1 MIRYILLITIFFTHN
16 LFAQKIEKKPNFI
29 FILADDQGWNG
40 TSVEMI
46 NGLKESKSDFYETPN
61 IEKLANQGMKFS
73 YAYSGAPV
81 CAPSRYSIQFGQ
93 TPARLKMIRVGMNT
107 EHIDHNS
114 DFTIPKQLKKINA
127 NYVTAHYG
135 KWGMGSNP
143 KTFGYDTSD
152 GPTKNQ
158 DGVFNYKLK
167 KLQWSNC
174 LLYTSDAADE

>member
-1 MIRYILLITIFFTHN
+1 MICKRNLIFLFFLLFVEVLISQSSSDN
-16 LFAQKIEKKPNFI
+16 PNFI

-61 IEKLANQGMKFS
+61 IEKLANQGIKFS

-107 EHIDHNS
+107 EHIKHDS
-114 DFTIPKQLKKINA
+114 DFTIPKQLKKIN
-127 NYVTAHYG
+127 
-135 KWGMGSNP
+135 P
-143 KTFGYDTSD
+143 KNLSEEKSIQMKILSTSED
-152 GPTKNQ
+152 QYIFEYSFVGDVENRNRGQ
-158 DGVFNYKLK
+158 AK
-167 KLQWSNC
+167 KI
-174 LLYTSDAADE
+174 SDQILIKFD